1 MPIAVESLKGIP
13 YFARLSRPD
22 LERIRGLV
30 FEQSFSKG
38 QILFLEGDPCRA
50 MYAIR
55 SGRVKIFKTS
65 PEGKEQVLKIIG
77 PGETFNEVPIFD
89 GGPNPASAQALEE
102 TTLYGLRKE
111 DMRSLIEER
120 PTIALAVLQVFAE
133 KLRYFTRLVEDLSF
147 RTVISRLAKLL
158 FQMAEEQGS
167 APLRQRLTQ
176 QELAAMVGTARE
188 VVARALKALEAKGA
202 IRMDRHRIVIV
213 DKGVLQRMIEG
224 GRRPAG
230 PSPGSAAL

>member
-1 MPIAVESLKGIP
+1 MPITVESLKGIP
-13 YFARLSRPD
+13 YFASLSRPD
-22 LERIRGLV
+22 LKRIRDLV

-38 QILFLEGDPCRA
+38 RIIFLDGDPCRA

-65 PEGKEQVLKIIG
+65 PEGKEQVLKIMG
-77 PGETFNEVPIFD
+77 PGDTFNEVPIFD

-102 TTLYGLRKE
+102 TTLYGIRKE
-111 DMRSLIEER
+111 DMRYLIEER
-120 PTIALAVLQVFAE
+120 PTIALAVLKVFAE
-133 KLRYFTRLVEDLSF
+133 KLRHFTQLVEDLSF

-158 FQMAEEQGS
+158 LQMAEEEGS
-167 APLRQRLTQ
+167 APLKQRLTQ

-202 IRMDRHRIVIV
+202 IRMDRHWIVIV
-213 DKGVLQRMIEG
+213 DKGILQGMI
-224 GRRPAG
+224 
-230 PSPGSAAL
+230 